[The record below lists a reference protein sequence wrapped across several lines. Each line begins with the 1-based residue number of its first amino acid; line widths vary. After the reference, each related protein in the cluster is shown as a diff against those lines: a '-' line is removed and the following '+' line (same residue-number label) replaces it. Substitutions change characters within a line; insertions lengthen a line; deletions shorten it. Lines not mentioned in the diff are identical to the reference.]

1 MAIELLIVP
10 INYSSWSVRPWLVMR
25 HFAIPFDETIIPVTE
40 MPWNKE
46 AKDVVLSW
54 SGAGFVPVLRDG
66 DITVWESLAIMEYL
80 AEIAPDKPLWPK
92 DRAARAKARAVSA
105 EMHSGF
111 SALRGECPTNA
122 RRVYENF
129 ALSDAAKAD
138 TARIMDIWRDCL
150 SGNGGESGGP
160 FLFGDFTIADAMYAP
175 VVSRFKTYGVEL
187 DDACQAYSDT
197 IFALPAVR
205 EWYADAAAETWTI
218 DKYELD

>member
-1 MAIELLIVP
+1 MTLELLIVP

-25 HFAIPFDETIIPVTE
+25 HFAIPFEETVIPVTE

-46 AKDVVLSW
+46 AKDEVLSW
-54 SGAGFVPVLRDG
+54 SAAGFVPVLRDG

-80 AEIAPDKPLWPK
+80 AEYAPDKPLWPK
-92 DRAARAKARAVSA
+92 DHAARAKARAVSA

-111 SALRGECPTNA
+111 TALRGECPMNA

-138 TARIMDIWRDCL
+138 IARICELWRDCL
-150 SGNGGESGGP
+150 AGSGGP

-187 DDACQAYSDT
+187 DDICRAYSDSVL
-197 IFALPAVR
+197 ALPAVKD
-205 EWYADAAAETWTI
+205 WYADAAAETWII